1 MSLENLLLTTKPREE
16 SGSKTTRK
24 FTFQND
30 FSLYLL
36 LRRHNLLEDYTF
48 LFDFH
53 EDLVVLNSSKNAD
66 KIQFYQIKSKDAG
79 KWSLSDLIRSPKG
92 AQSIISK
99 LYNNKILFPLNT
111 EKITFVTNAD
121 YNFKSLKNTDKPEF
135 SLSDISAKNL
145 CDSDIKTCLNK
156 IKNELELS
164 KVDNFEDLFHFKV
177 TKLNNKDSTT
187 HTIGE
192 LSSFLDKANPEHK
205 INPNLA
211 YKQLSSE
218 ILRKTKSTIS
228 ENSISSYLDLIEL
241 KGITKG
247 EFNNFLIKAGLYKS
261 YELEWQD
268 ISNELDKSGINFY
281 EKSLLKNAY
290 RQVCGSLI
298 NDKTNIYFNK
308 IVDEIRV
315 NINNNVAILSQK
327 HLYDFMIFLKAKIS
341 HNNSYGEKFIEALIL
356 KIIYEEVNQ

>member
-1 MSLENLLLTTKPREE
+1 MSLENLLLKTKPREE
-16 SGSKTTRK
+16 SGSKTSRK
-24 FTFQND
+24 FKFQND
-30 FSLYLL
+30 FSLFLL
-36 LRRHNLLEDYTF
+36 LRRHNSLDDYTF

-66 KIQFYQIKSKDAG
+66 KIHFYQIKSKDSG
-79 KWSLSDLIRSPKG
+79 KWSLNDLIKSPKG

-99 LYNNKILFPLNT
+99 LYNNKILFPHNT
-111 EKITFVTNAD
+111 EKITFVSNAE
-121 YNFKSLKNTDKPEF
+121 YNFKSLIDTDKPEF
-135 SLSDISAKNL
+135 SVSDISAKNL
-145 CDSDIKTCLNK
+145 SDIDKKNCLEK
-156 IKNELELS
+156 IKKELS
-164 KVDNFEDLFHFKV
+164 LSKIEDFEELFHFKV

-192 LSSFLDKANPEHK
+192 LSSFLDKANPDHK

-228 ENSISSYLDLIEL
+228 ENSVGSYLDLIEL

-247 EFNNFLIKAGLYKS
+247 EFDSFLIKAGLYKS
-261 YELEWQD
+261 YEVEWQD
-268 ISNELDKSGINFY
+268 IANELDKSGINFF

-290 RQVCGSLI
+290 RQVCGRLI

-308 IVDEIRV
+308 IIDDIREKISN
-315 NINNNVAILSQK
+315 NIISLSKQ
-327 HLYDFMIFLKAKIS
+327 HLYEFMFSIKAQIS
-341 HNNSYGEKFIEALIL
+341 YNDSYDEKFIEALIL
-356 KIIYEEVNQ
+356 KKIYEEINK